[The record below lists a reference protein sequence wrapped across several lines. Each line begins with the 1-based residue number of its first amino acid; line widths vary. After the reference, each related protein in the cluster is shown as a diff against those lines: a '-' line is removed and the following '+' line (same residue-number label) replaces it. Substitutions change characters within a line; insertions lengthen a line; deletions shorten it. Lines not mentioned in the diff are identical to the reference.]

1 MNLEYDIHFLNQN
14 LNENL
19 SARDAS
25 VSPFLKHNHSN
36 RKIVERDELLR
47 KKILRV
53 LENHKAEYARILE
66 QDMPEHLRK
75 QAI

>member
-1 MNLEYDIHFLNQN
+1 MNAIINNQVKMLIEEVKN
-14 LNENL
+14 SRVL
-19 SARDAS
+19 
-25 VSPFLKHNHSN
+25 
-36 RKIVERDELLR
+36 ERDELLR